1 MTAPKC
7 GSAIVIEVVIFDLD
21 GVLTDTAELHFQ
33 SWLRVAEEIDVVIEE
48 TVKDQIRG
56 PGRMES
62 LEIVLGERSGEFSD
76 EQKAELAVKK
86 NRYYVKMLES
96 MTPEDALPGVV
107 PLLRELRQRGI
118 STAVASSSRNAGAVV
133 DRLQIRPLL
142 NLVVDGSQVEHTKP
156 DPEVFLLAAKRL
168 GVAPERCVV
177 VEDAEK
183 GVEAA
188 LSAGMRVVGIG
199 PPERV
204 ENAHLVVDAISDL
217 TADQLLNL
225 GA

>member
-1 MTAPKC
+1 M
-7 GSAIVIEVVIFDLD
+7 IEVVIFDLD

-33 SWLRVAEEIDVVIEE
+33 SWRRVAEEIDVVIEE
-48 TVKDQIRG
+48 AVKDQIRG

-62 LEIVLGERSGEFSD
+62 VEIVLGERSGEFSD
-76 EQKAELAVKK
+76 EQKAEFAVKK
-86 NRYYVKMLES
+86 NRQYVKMLES
-96 MTPEDALPGVV
+96 MTPEDVLPGVV
-107 PLLRELRQRGI
+107 RLLRELRQRGVPI
-118 STAVASSSRNAGAVV
+118 AVASSSRNAGAVV

-142 NLVVDGSQVEHTKP
+142 NLVVDGSQVERTKP
-156 DPEVFLLAAKRL
+156 DPELFLLAAKRL
-168 GVAPERCVV
+168 GVTAQRCVV

-199 PPERV
+199 PRERV
-204 ENAHLVVDAISDL
+204 GKAHLVVDAIADL

-225 GA
+225 GV

>member
-1 MTAPKC
+1 M
-7 GSAIVIEVVIFDLD
+7 IEVVIFDLD

-33 SWLRVAEEIDVVIEE
+33 SWLRVAEEIDIVIEE
-48 TVKDQIRG
+48 AVRDQIRG

-76 EQKAELAVKK
+76 EQKAELALKK
-86 NRYYVKMLES
+86 NRQYVKMLES
-96 MTPEDALPGVV
+96 MTPEDLLPGVV
-107 PLLRELRQRGI
+107 QLLRALRERGVP
-118 STAVASSSRNAGAVV
+118 TAVASSSRNAGAVV

-142 NLVVDGSQVEHTKP
+142 NLVVDGNDVERGKP

-188 LSAGMRVVGIG
+188 LTAGMRVVGIG
-199 PPERV
+199 PRERV
-204 ENAHLVVDAISDL
+204 GKAHLVVDAIADL
-217 TADQLLNL
+217 TADQLLDL

>member
-1 MTAPKC
+1 M
-7 GSAIVIEVVIFDLD
+7 IEVVIFDLD

-33 SWLRVAEEIDVVIEE
+33 SWLRVAEEIDIVIEE

-168 GVAPERCVV
+168 GIAPERCVV

-183 GVEAA
+183 GVDAA

-204 ENAHLVVDAISDL
+204 GNAHLVVGAISDL
-217 TADQLLNL
+217 TADQLLSL

>member
-1 MTAPKC
+1 
-7 GSAIVIEVVIFDLD
+7 
-21 GVLTDTAELHFQ
+21 
-33 SWLRVAEEIDVVIEE
+33 
-48 TVKDQIRG
+48 
-56 PGRMES
+56 MES

-118 STAVASSSRNAGAVV
+118 PTAVASSSRNAGAVV

-142 NLVVDGSQVEHTKP
+142 NLVVDGSQVERTKP

-168 GVAPERCVV
+168 GIAPERCVV

-199 PPERV
+199 PRERV
-204 ENAHLVVDAISDL
+204 GKAHLVVGAISDL
-217 TADQLLNL
+217 TADQLLSL

>member
-1 MTAPKC
+1 M
-7 GSAIVIEVVIFDLD
+7 IEVVIFDLD

-33 SWLRVAEEIDVVIEE
+33 SWLRVAEEIDIVIEE
-48 TVKDQIRG
+48 AVRDQIRG

-76 EQKAELAVKK
+76 EQKAELALKK
-86 NRYYVKMLES
+86 NRQYVKMLES
-96 MTPEDALPGVV
+96 MTPEDLLPGVV
-107 PLLRELRQRGI
+107 QLLRALRERGVP
-118 STAVASSSRNAGAVV
+118 TVVASSSRNAGAVV

-142 NLVVDGSQVEHTKP
+142 NLVVDGNDVERGKP

-188 LSAGMRVVGIG
+188 LTAGMRVVGIG
-199 PPERV
+199 PRERV
-204 ENAHLVVDAISDL
+204 GKAHLVVDAIADL
-217 TADQLLNL
+217 TADQLLDL

>member
-1 MTAPKC
+1 M
-7 GSAIVIEVVIFDLD
+7 IEVVIFDLD

-33 SWLRVAEEIDVVIEE
+33 SWLRVAEEIDIVIEE
-48 TVKDQIRG
+48 AVRDQIRG

-76 EQKAELAVKK
+76 EQKAELALKK
-86 NRYYVKMLES
+86 NRQYVKMLES
-96 MTPEDALPGVV
+96 MTPEDLLPGVV
-107 PLLRELRQRGI
+107 QLLRALRERGVP
-118 STAVASSSRNAGAVV
+118 TAVASSSRNAGAVV

-142 NLVVDGSQVEHTKP
+142 NLVVDGNDVERGKP
-156 DPEVFLLAAKRL
+156 DPEAFLLAAKRL

-188 LSAGMRVVGIG
+188 LTAGMRVVGIG
-199 PPERV
+199 PRERV
-204 ENAHLVVDAISDL
+204 GKAHLVVDAIADL
-217 TADQLLNL
+217 TADQLLDL

>member
-1 MTAPKC
+1 M
-7 GSAIVIEVVIFDLD
+7 IEVVIFDLD

-33 SWLRVAEEIDVVIEE
+33 SWLRVAEEIDIVIEE
-48 TVKDQIRG
+48 AVKDQIRG

-76 EQKAELAVKK
+76 EQKAELALKK
-86 NRYYVKMLES
+86 NRQYVKMLES
-96 MTPEDALPGVV
+96 MTPEDVLPGVV
-107 PLLRELRQRGI
+107 PLLRELRERGVP
-118 STAVASSSRNAGAVV
+118 TAVASSSRNAGAVV

-142 NLVVDGSQVEHTKP
+142 NLVVDGSHVEHGKP

-188 LSAGMRVVGIG
+188 LTAGMRVVGIG
-199 PPERV
+199 PRERV
-204 ENAHLVVDAISDL
+204 GKAHLVVDSIADL
-217 TADQLLNL
+217 TADQLLDL